1 MLLLWYTYIKYIAG
15 GSEVEYEKLYVLIT
29 LEQKK
34 WLEEQAKQEDRSVA
48 WIVRL
53 LIDKARRGK

>member
-1 MLLLWYTYIKYIAG
+1 M
-15 GSEVEYEKLYVLIT
+15 EYEKLYVLIT